1 MGGVHTNATT
11 SSHAFINPTHKNPDK
26 KKMETKTWQLKD
38 PTISAK
44 GAKSCALIKTPN
56 DKVFFTLGSKTD
68 PLRTPFGAT
77 SYNDEKATR
86 KTIEF
91 TLNPQQVETFKTFDS
106 WAVDYLVKNSE
117 RIFKK
122 KLGIQEVKGMY
133 KSPVSQKGEYM
144 PHLRCKINTSGL
156 SPCRCWDEN
165 DERCELPED
174 LRTYDLVPR
183 IQISHLWIMAKEVGF
198 VMQINDLMVAAQ
210 PQISPFAE

>member
-1 MGGVHTNATT
+1 MITT
-11 SSHAFINPTHKNPDK
+11 
-26 KKMETKTWQLKD
+26 TWQLKD

-44 GAKSCALIKTPN
+44 GAKSCSLIKSPN

-77 SYNDEKATR
+77 SFNDEKVTR

-91 TLNPQQVETFKTFDS
+91 TLNPQQVETFTTFDS
-106 WAVDYLVKNSE
+106 WALDYLVKHAE

-133 KSPVSQKGEYM
+133 KSPVSQKGEYK

-165 DERCELPED
+165 DQRCELPED

-198 VMQINDLMVAAQ
+198 VLQINDLMVAAQ
-210 PQISPFAE
+210 PQISPFAK